1 VHELTVADEAEGVG
15 LRERKRRATSRSIQ
29 FAVLELAADRGL
41 DQVTID
47 EVSRIAN
54 ISPRTFFN
62 YFPSKEAA
70 MVGEDPLAV
79 QPQLIDA
86 FVDADPEIDII
97 DGLLELMQQ
106 IALRGTGDRQLHQLR
121 RTVLRDYPEL
131 FMIRVTGMRSFE
143 IQLAEG
149 VERRLLA
156 LNDDAGAPDAAGDD
170 LAARARLIAMIAITT
185 MRHAFA
191 FWAESHEGEA
201 ALSEK
206 LVESFVMLRR
216 VL

>member
-1 VHELTVADEAEGVG
+1 VHELTVTDELEGLG

-41 DQVTID
+41 DQVTVD
-47 EVSRIAN
+47 EVSRVAN

-70 MVGEDPLAV
+70 MVGEDPLEV
-79 QPQLIDA
+79 QPRLIDA
-86 FVDADPEIDII
+86 FVDADLEVDII

-106 IALRGTGDRQLHQLR
+106 MALLGTGDRQLHQLR

-131 FMIRVTGMRSFE
+131 FMIKVAGMRSFE
-143 IQLAEG
+143 LQLAEG
-149 VERRLLA
+149 VERRLLV
-156 LNDDAGAPDAAGDD
+156 LHGAPAASDADGD
-170 LAARARLIAMIAITT
+170 LAARARLIAMLAITT
-185 MRHAFA
+185 VRHAFA
-191 FWAESHEGEA
+191 FWAESDEGEA
-201 ALSEK
+201 LSDK
-206 LVESFVMLRR
+206 LVDSFAMLRR